1 MEWENS
7 AKKIHW
13 KTWVRISSSVLL
25 LVALLIPYSTA
36 QTPVRDK
43 KHNKQSKILKEVQ
56 EASQVINQRVVLV
69 FEQIKNVQ
77 EFMSKASMIVN
88 GVLKNI
94 QLVKALVEQE
104 KEIAALVTR
113 SIDRLNEPLDE
124 DGDGIDDL
132 DFLDKWKHIQILLGI
147 ASEADGVFELFK
159 NVIEED
165 ATIMDDRGRLTL
177 IRDAYNDSVRLKT
190 AIKIQIRRINR
201 EIYYYRKARREFQT
215 FESFFE

>member
-1 MEWENS
+1 MKWKNN
-7 AKKIHW
+7 AKIGVLLKDLLI
-13 KTWVRISSSVLL
+13 VVLLFISVL
-25 LVALLIPYSTA
+25 PYSTA
-36 QTPVRDK
+36 QTPVRDR
-43 KHNKQSKILKEVQ
+43 KHNDQSEILKEVQ

-77 EFMSKASMIVN
+77 EFMSKASMVVN
-88 GVLKNI
+88 GVVKNI
-94 QLVKALVEQE
+94 RLVKALIEQE
-104 KEIAALVTR
+104 REIAQLVTR
-113 SIDRLNEPLDE
+113 SIDRLNAPLDE

-190 AIKIQIRRINR
+190 AVKIQIRRINR
-201 EIYYYRKARREFQT
+201 EIYQYRKARREVQT
-215 FESFFE
+215 FEEFFE